1 MRCATILFATALF
14 VAGSAGAF
22 GAETTRGA
30 ISVPLDQVRMIA
42 FPTAISTLY
51 VGNPVIADITM
62 IDKRHAFIQGKAY
75 GATNVVALDASGV
88 EISNQQVIVFGSGG
102 GVVTL
107 QRGAAQSTYSCAA
120 ARCEPTPQ
128 PGDGKDPFDQNMDQ
142 IQKHQA
148 LVAKVAGGGPQ

>member
-1 MRCATILFATALF
+1 MRCATIFFATALF

-62 IDKRHAFIQGKAY
+62 IDKRHAFVLGKAF
-75 GATNVVALDASGV
+75 GATNIIALDATGHQ
-88 EISNQQVIVFGSGG
+88 ISNRQVVVFGAAGSA
-102 GVVTL
+102 VTL
-107 QRGAAQSTYSCAA
+107 QKGASRVTYACIAS
-120 ARCEPTPQ
+120 RCEATPV
-128 PGDGKDPFDQNMDQ
+128 PGDGKDPYETGMSQ
-142 IQKHQA
+142 IQSHQE
-148 LVAKVAGGGPQ
+148 LGAKTGAAPQ